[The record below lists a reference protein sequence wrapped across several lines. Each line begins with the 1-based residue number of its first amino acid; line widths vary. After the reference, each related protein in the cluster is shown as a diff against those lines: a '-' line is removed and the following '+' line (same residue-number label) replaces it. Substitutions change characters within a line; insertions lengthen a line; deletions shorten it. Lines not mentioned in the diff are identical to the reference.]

1 MRMEVLM
8 RAPTVAVPALL
19 SAMLLAACGSSS
31 DGTGPSPV
39 DLQAVKGRIAA
50 PTGTFDGAT
59 KADVVREGR
68 RAARIGV
75 ALGRLVPYVVGK
87 VKQAAAK
94 MGAMEG
100 AITAADAGSGSGS
113 GSGSGF
119 GRGSVTS
126 AVEAFAW
133 AKVACPGPDMA
144 SPSVDF
150 SQGEVRVDAESA
162 VEDLA
167 GYWRLAITR
176 CVVEADTL
184 DGVAHS
190 LIEDGAESVT
200 VSGEI
205 GDAIAGVGAIGTLHA
220 DALVA
225 GGGVDV
231 LIDLAGASFV
241 VTPVQGGIAI
251 RAANGRFECALGADG
266 DDDGVAC
273 TPE

>member
-1 MRMEVLM
+1 M
-8 RAPTVAVPALL
+8 RAPPLAILTLLPAV
-19 SAMLLAACGSSS
+19 LLAACGSPEG
-31 DGTGPSPV
+31 GTGPSPV
-39 DLQAVKGRIAA
+39 DLRAVKGRIAA
-50 PTGTFDGAT
+50 PTGTFDDAT
-59 KADVVREGR
+59 KADVIREGR
-68 RAARIGV
+68 RAARIGD
-75 ALGRLVPYVVGK
+75 ALGRLVPYVIGK

-94 MGAMEG
+94 MGAIEG
-100 AITAADAGSGSGS
+100 ALAAETGP
-113 GSGSGF
+113 

-133 AKVACPGPDMA
+133 AKVACPGPDMS

-150 SQGEVRVDAESA
+150 TRGEVRIDAESA
-162 VEDLA
+162 IDDLA

-190 LIEDGAESVT
+190 LIENGAESVT

-205 GDAIAGVGAIGTLHA
+205 ADTVAGIGAIGRLHA

-231 LIDLAGASFV
+231 LIDLAGATFV
-241 VTPVQGGIAI
+241 VTPIQGGIAI
-251 RAANGRFECALGADG
+251 RAANGRFECALGAEGDG
-266 DDDGVAC
+266 VVAC